1 VTGWRI
7 IAALTW
13 LTAMGIFAAALQ
25 RSVPAPARLPYGPAT
40 SALARSLNDSR
51 PDGMAVRWAV
61 VSAAAAQHA
70 MVMDVEAIDVSDA
83 LRISVTIVEPVR
95 EKYGEVLVYFRKA
108 GERHTVRRVQ
118 WTPAAGYVE
127 LVYAPAP

>member
-1 VTGWRI
+1 
-7 IAALTW
+7 
-13 LTAMGIFAAALQ
+13 M
-25 RSVPAPARLPYGPAT
+25 
-40 SALARSLNDSR
+40 
-51 PDGMAVRWAV
+51 RWAV

-108 GERHTVRRVQ
+108 GERDTVRRVQ

-127 LVYAPAP
+127 LIYAPAP